1 MFLLM
6 YFPRDWHD
14 NPETSSIERVDLQ
27 ELDFPAITVCPEYA
41 TDAFAVRT
49 ILNMLVKKH
58 LVHCTCSWKLCSR
71 IEPDEK
77 LKSLLPKTLL
87 DMKRKLW
94 SIPDNRDDVVYDDM
108 EFGWITD
115 FDNVDSVANVA
126 LRKTDLLNFAI
137 FNEGNLYNN
146 LF

>member
-1 MFLLM
+1 M
-6 YFPRDWHD
+6 
-14 NPETSSIERVDLQ
+14 I
-27 ELDFPAITVCPEYA
+27 C
-41 TDAFAVRT
+41 
-49 ILNMLVKKH
+49 
-58 LVHCTCSWKLCSR
+58 R

-94 SIPDNRDDVVYDDM
+94 TVPDNRDDVVYEDRN
-108 EFGWITD
+108 FGWITD

-146 LF
+146 LFFMVNN

>member
-1 MFLLM
+1 M
-6 YFPRDWHD
+6 
-14 NPETSSIERVDLQ
+14 
-27 ELDFPAITVCPEYA
+27 C
-41 TDAFAVRT
+41 
-49 ILNMLVKKH
+49 
-58 LVHCTCSWKLCSR
+58 R

-77 LKSLLPKTLL
+77 VKSLLPKTML

-94 SIPDNRDDVVYDDM
+94 AVPDNRDDVVYDDM

-126 LRKTDLLNFAI
+126 LRKTDLLNFAV

-146 LF
+146 LFYKVNN

>member
-1 MFLLM
+1 M
-6 YFPRDWHD
+6 
-14 NPETSSIERVDLQ
+14 
-27 ELDFPAITVCPEYA
+27 
-41 TDAFAVRT
+41 
-49 ILNMLVKKH
+49 
-58 LVHCTCSWKLCSR
+58 
-71 IEPDEK
+71 
-77 LKSLLPKTLL
+77 KSLLPKTLL

-146 LF
+146 LFYKVLMYCVTLITSLLCQG